1 MADDRQRGT
10 ILVVDDNGDVRGLA
24 KRVLEIAGYAV
35 ITAADGEEGL
45 RSYEKHRSSILLLLT
60 DVVMP
65 NIGGFEL
72 AARVLEMDSQ
82 VSVVLMSGDIGRDYC
97 SLEYLAKPFRATE
110 LIETVSRVLKANA
123 QAEQTAS
130 AAYSR

>member
-1 MADDRQRGT
+1 MANDRHNGT

-24 KRVLEIAGYAV
+24 KRILEIAGYTV

-45 RSYEKHRSSILLLLT
+45 RSYEMHRSNIVLLLT

-72 AARVLEMDSQ
+72 AERVLGMDSQ
-82 VSVVLMSGDIGRDYC
+82 VSVVLMSGNSACDYR
-97 SLEYLAKPFRATE
+97 SLEYLAKPFRPTE
-110 LIETVSRVLKANA
+110 LIETVSRVLSANVHS
-123 QAEQTAS
+123 QKT
-130 AAYSR
+130 AAYTA